1 MWQEKAI
8 ALRGKKRK
16 YFVILTKKNKL
27 YSSVNF
33 YRWFPVRS
41 CLFLSLKL
49 FDLTRKVII
58 VLNCNNRR
66 GTLGIRDR
74 IIYKS
79 SAVRA
84 YKQLLPTLLNFQW
97 WEMMTTAASAIR
109 WNSLQRSFQ
118 KHREEKKSM
127 SMANKKELILLSTK
141 IMIIIIIMKCSH

>member
-8 ALRGKKRK
+8 ALRGKRK
-16 YFVILTKKNKL
+16 EVFCHLEKKIYIYIYN
-27 YSSVNF
+27 SVNF
-33 YRWFPVRS
+33 YHWFPVRS

-58 VLNCNNRR
+58 VLNRNNRI

-84 YKQLLPTLLNFQW
+84 YKQLLPTLLNFQ
-97 WEMMTTAASAIR
+97 
-109 WNSLQRSFQ
+109 
-118 KHREEKKSM
+118 
-127 SMANKKELILLSTK
+127 
-141 IMIIIIIMKCSH
+141 